1 MGKRREISQRVVPL
15 SKEARRLLSLVE
27 LPLPITSA
35 SLDALFRKYRPEALK
50 HIRFHDTR
58 HEALSRLAKK
68 IHNPM
73 DLAKISGHKDV
84 NILMNVYYNPDNT
97 HLADLLD

>member
-1 MGKRREISQRVVPL
+1 MIEIGAPPQLPAKYDGDHR
-15 SKEARRLLSLVE
+15 A
-27 LPLPITSA
+27 PLPITSA